1 MKQIFLFITLVLL
14 VIKYFSQQLDM
25 TVRFVA
31 ENLFLKSQ
39 KQKSGAWDL
48 LVAPANEVKTRVA

>member
-25 TVRFVA
+25 TARFVA

-48 LVAPANEVKTRVA
+48 LVAPATRLRRE